1 MSGNGVRKYPKE
13 RDTCRVAGAAGVP
26 TAKIAFF
33 AEMQARAGYGNQVKS
48 PFKWGDG
55 FLVGPLRTRPK

>member
-1 MSGNGVRKYPKE
+1 MESRKYPKE

-33 AEMQARAGYGNQVKS
+33 AEMQARAGDTATKS
-48 PFKWGDG
+48 RALSNGEMG
-55 FLVGPLRTRPK
+55 S